1 MNLFTFITNL
11 PLLLSLNTGDEFK
24 QTVTSVHS
32 KIRVLLSI
40 HKNYFIS
47 VAFSLLFALK
57 VSVMLFLLSLSCIV
71 ILNRPWIMD
80 VRITKSIWK
89 FSLKEL
95 LEHCVH

>member
-24 QTVTSVHS
+24 QTITSVHS

-57 VSVMLFLLSLSCIV
+57 VSVMLFLLSLS
-71 ILNRPWIMD
+71 L
-80 VRITKSIWK
+80 
-89 FSLKEL
+89 SLY
-95 LEHCVH
+95 